1 MQCECVAGALVVQLT
16 YILYFSISIKGTYL
30 LGMILHLR
38 FDGHWV
44 FAGVYETAAHYY
56 ALHLVRHLEATVVW
70 VVELYGVVS
79 LTRRSCRELE
89 FEIRAKHARLRPHV
103 TTNTRARGLLHL
115 QKAMQG
121 STYDVSPTF

>member
-1 MQCECVAGALVVQLT
+1 
-16 YILYFSISIKGTYL
+16 
-30 LGMILHLR
+30 MILHLR
-38 FDGHWV
+38 FNGHWV

-103 TTNTRARGLLHL
+103 MASAALRDCHLHQVSRPFHLPKTTGAMATGSQHNTRAVVPQL
-115 QKAMQG
+115 
-121 STYDVSPTF
+121 TYATWTTV